1 MAAMFFVVLVASENA
16 SQKEI
21 SNEIH
26 SLPIFMIFLP
36 FADADPLSNRTNA
49 PKDFRASHEK

>member
-1 MAAMFFVVLVASENA
+1 MAALFFVVLVASENA

-26 SLPIFMIFLP
+26 GLQISMIFMP
-36 FADADPLSNRTNA
+36 FAMLI
-49 PKDFRASHEK
+49 H